1 VEDNYMMPTHEI
13 AGKIMAELEAF
24 HGSKPAIDTPQIL
37 IVRGMSKKKI
47 DPEEL
52 TFTISEIMK
61 IIGARKMDV
70 FSEEATDV
78 IGIMDENIRAT
89 VEIPG
94 ETDVYGIYRLKE
106 SFESMNCHTDYGL
119 GTVGK
124 IAIFLVLWKDKSGLG
139 PLFVELVVSNSEA

>member
-1 VEDNYMMPTHEI
+1 MPTHEI
-13 AGKIMAELEAF
+13 AGKVMNELEAF

-37 IVRGMSKKKI
+37 IVKGMSRKRI

-52 TFTISEIMK
+52 ASIISETMK
-61 IIGARKMDV
+61 GLGARTIDV

-78 IGIMDENIRAT
+78 VGIMDENIRAT

-106 SFESMNCHTDYGL
+106 SFESMNCHTEYSL
-119 GTVGK
+119 GIIGK
-124 IAIFLVLWKDKSGLG
+124 LAVFLVLWKDKSGMG
-139 PLFVELVVSNSEA
+139 PLFVELVVSNAEA

>member
-1 VEDNYMMPTHEI
+1 MPTHEI
-13 AGKIMAELEAF
+13 AGKIMGELDAF

-52 TFTISEIMK
+52 SITISEIMK
-61 IIGARKMDV
+61 VIGARKMDV
-70 FSEEATDV
+70 FSEEATNV

-119 GTVGK
+119 GTIGQ
-124 IAIFLVLWKDKSGLG
+124 IAIFLVLWKDKSGIG

>member
-1 VEDNYMMPTHEI
+1 MPTHEI
-13 AGKIMAELEAF
+13 AGKIMNELEAF

-37 IVRGMSKKKI
+37 IVKGMSKKEL
-47 DPEEL
+47 DPKEL
-52 TFTISEIMK
+52 SITITKLMK
-61 IIGARKMDV
+61 GIGARKMDI

-78 IGIMDENIRAT
+78 IGIMDENIRAR

-106 SFESMNCHTDYGL
+106 SFEAMNCHTEYAL
-119 GTVGK
+119 GTIGQL
-124 IAIFLVLWKDKSGLG
+124 AIFLVLWKDKSGMG

>member
-1 VEDNYMMPTHEI
+1 MPTHEI
-13 AGKIMAELEAF
+13 AGKVMNELEAF

-37 IVRGMSKKKI
+37 IVRGMSKKRI

-52 TFTISEIMK
+52 ASIISDSMK
-61 IIGARKMDV
+61 GLGARTIDV
-70 FSEEATDV
+70 FSEEATDI

-106 SFESMNCHTDYGL
+106 SFESMNCHTEYSL
-119 GTVGK
+119 GIIGK
-124 IAIFLVLWKDKSGLG
+124 LAVFLVLWKDKSGMG

>member
-1 VEDNYMMPTHEI
+1 MMPTHEI
-13 AGKIMAELEAF
+13 AGKIMGELDAF

-52 TFTISEIMK
+52 SITISEIMK
-61 IIGARKMDV
+61 VIGARRMDV
-70 FSEEATDV
+70 FSEEATNV

-119 GTVGK
+119 GTIGQ
-124 IAIFLVLWKDKSGLG
+124 IAIFLVLWKDKSGIG

>member
-1 VEDNYMMPTHEI
+1 MN
-13 AGKIMAELEAF
+13 ELEAF

-37 IVRGMSKKKI
+37 IVRGMSRKRI

-52 TFTISEIMK
+52 SSIITETMK
-61 IIGARKMDV
+61 GLGARTIDV

-106 SFESMNCHTDYGL
+106 SFESMNCHTEYSL
-119 GTVGK
+119 GIIGK
-124 IAIFLVLWKDKSGLG
+124 LSVFLVLWKDKSGMG
-139 PLFVELVVSNSEA
+139 PLFVELVVSNAEA

>member
-1 VEDNYMMPTHEI
+1 MMPTHEI
-13 AGKIMAELEAF
+13 AGKIMGELDAF

-52 TFTISEIMK
+52 SITISEIMK
-61 IIGARKMDV
+61 VIGARRMDV
-70 FSEEATDV
+70 FSEEATNV

-106 SFESMNCHTDYGL
+106 SFKSMNCHTDYGL
-119 GTVGK
+119 GTIGQ
-124 IAIFLVLWKDKSGLG
+124 IAIFLVLWKDKSGIG

>member
-1 VEDNYMMPTHEI
+1 MPTHEI
-13 AGKIMAELEAF
+13 AGKIMKELEAF

-37 IVRGMSKKKI
+37 IVRGMSKKKL
-47 DPEEL
+47 DPLEL
-52 TFTISEIMK
+52 STLVSDVMK
-61 IIGARKMDV
+61 VAGATRMDM
-70 FSEEATDV
+70 FSESATDV

-106 SFESMNCHTDYGL
+106 SFEAMNCNTEYAL
-119 GTVGK
+119 GTIGQ
-124 IAIFLVLWKDKSGLG
+124 IAVFLVIWKEKSGIG

>member
-1 VEDNYMMPTHEI
+1 
-13 AGKIMAELEAF
+13 
-24 HGSKPAIDTPQIL
+24 
-37 IVRGMSKKKI
+37 MSKKKI

-52 TFTISEIMK
+52 SITISEIMK
-61 IIGARKMDV
+61 VIGARRMDV
-70 FSEEATDV
+70 FSEEATNV

-119 GTVGK
+119 GTIGQ
-124 IAIFLVLWKDKSGLG
+124 IAIFLVLWKDKSGIG